1 MSGSLAC
8 PEIKSFMHKFLFH
21 CFNINKEKKNVLVDP
36 REVWIALLVV
46 DAVGQRG
53 QNAVALVI
61 RGV

>member
-1 MSGSLAC
+1 
-8 PEIKSFMHKFLFH
+8 MHKFLFH